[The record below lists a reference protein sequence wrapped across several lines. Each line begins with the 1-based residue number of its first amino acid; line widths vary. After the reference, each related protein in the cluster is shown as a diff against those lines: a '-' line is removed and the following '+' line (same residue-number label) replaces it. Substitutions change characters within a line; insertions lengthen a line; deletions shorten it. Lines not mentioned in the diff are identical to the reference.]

1 MNSANS
7 TAEPSANP
15 LLAPLLALL
24 RQASGSYKV
33 HELLAELRRQELI
46 PPLPGDEQQQLFRL
60 NFLIMNALYQL
71 QAELHD
77 EGWWLL
83 ISTLDIRLEPLTPC
97 NAGSA
102 LTRSEAL
109 RSYYLDWQVFWQTD
123 REEVEAL
130 LGSFWR
136 AYARDEHRAEA
147 LTLFAL
153 PAGAGRGLT
162 PFAAAGV
169 SWHCNTIRI
178 GGATPTPSSA
188 CAGPGN
194 TSRRPNEP
202 PDGGRNH

>member
-1 MNSANS
+1 MNSA
-7 TAEPSANP
+7 EPTANP

-33 HELLAELRRQELI
+33 HELLAELRRQEFI
-46 PPLPGDEQQQLFRL
+46 PPLPGDEQQLFRL

-83 ISTLDIRLEPLTPC
+83 ISTLDIRIEPLAPRNT
-97 NAGSA
+97 ASA
-102 LTRSEAL
+102 LARGEAL

-153 PAGAGRGLT
+153 PAGAGPDAIRRRWRELALQHHPDRGGDADT
-162 PFAAAGV
+162 F
-169 SWHCNTIRI
+169 IRLRW
-178 GGATPTPSSA
+178 AWEHLKTA
-188 CAGPGN
+188 K
-194 TSRRPNEP
+194 
-202 PDGGRNH
+202 

>member
-1 MNSANS
+1 MNSAES
-7 TAEPSANP
+7 TAEPTANP

-71 QAELHD
+71 QAELHG

-83 ISTLDIRLEPLTPC
+83 ISTLDIRLEPLAPR
-97 NAGSA
+97 NAASA
-102 LTRSEAL
+102 LAQGEAL

-136 AYARDEHRAEA
+136 ACERDEHRAEA

-153 PAGAGRGLT
+153 PAGAGPDAIRRRWRELALQHHPDRGGDADT
-162 PFAAAGV
+162 F
-169 SWHCNTIRI
+169 IRLRW
-178 GGATPTPSSA
+178 AWEHLKTA
-188 CAGPGN
+188 K
-194 TSRRPNEP
+194 
-202 PDGGRNH
+202 

>member
-1 MNSANS
+1 MNSAES
-7 TAEPSANP
+7 TAEPTANP

-83 ISTLDIRLEPLTPC
+83 ISTLDIRLEPLDPR

-102 LTRSEAL
+102 LTRGEAL

-136 AYARDEHRAEA
+136 ACEHRAEA

-153 PAGAGRGLT
+153 PAGAGPDAIRRRWRELALQHHPDRGGDADT
-162 PFAAAGV
+162 F
-169 SWHCNTIRI
+169 IRLRW
-178 GGATPTPSSA
+178 AWEHLKTA
-188 CAGPGN
+188 K
-194 TSRRPNEP
+194 
-202 PDGGRNH
+202 

>member
-1 MNSANS
+1 M
-7 TAEPSANP
+7 
-15 LLAPLLALL
+15 LAPLLALL

-71 QAELHD
+71 QAELHG

-83 ISTLDIRLEPLTPC
+83 ISTLDIRLEPLAPR

-102 LTRSEAL
+102 LAQGEAL

-153 PAGAGRGLT
+153 PAGAGPDAIRRRWRELALQHHPDRGGDADT
-162 PFAAAGV
+162 F
-169 SWHCNTIRI
+169 IRLRW
-178 GGATPTPSSA
+178 AWEHLKTA
-188 CAGPGN
+188 K
-194 TSRRPNEP
+194 
-202 PDGGRNH
+202 

>member
-1 MNSANS
+1 MNSAES
-7 TAEPSANP
+7 TAEPTANP

-71 QAELHD
+71 QAELYE
-77 EGWWLL
+77 EGWWLV
-83 ISTLDIRLEPLTPC
+83 ISTLDIRLEPIGAAADT
-97 NAGSA
+97 GSA
-102 LTRSEAL
+102 LARGEAL

-123 REEVEAL
+123 RDEVEAL

-153 PAGAGRGLT
+153 PAGAGPDAIRRRWRELALQHHPDRGGDADT
-162 PFAAAGV
+162 F
-169 SWHCNTIRI
+169 IRLRW
-178 GGATPTPSSA
+178 AWEHLKTA
-188 CAGPGN
+188 K
-194 TSRRPNEP
+194 
-202 PDGGRNH
+202 